1 MHSRRLS
8 CLLLGA
14 WLGCSLFM
22 GAVAIFSFHST
33 KTLMDDAPPQM
44 RLLTQRVGGDEAMT
58 HILRYE
64 VAEQNRQLFEIW
76 ELFQIVMGLFLFGF
90 LLFGTAEGKMAL
102 ALCLTMVV
110 VVAAMHWLVTP
121 HIVGLGR
128 ELDFQPLTA
137 SPLIRSQL
145 QARHAVYSALELVK
159 LLLGVILG
167 ALLVWPS
174 SRKRQERKPRE
185 IDDMKPYAVR

>member
-22 GAVAIFSFHST
+22 GAVAVLSFRSAR
-33 KTLMDDAPPQM
+33 TLLEEAPPQM
-44 RLLTQRVGGDEAMT
+44 HVLTQRVGGDEAMT
-58 HILRYE
+58 HLLRYE

-76 ELFQIVMGLFLFGF
+76 EIFQIVMGLFLFGF
-90 LLFGTAEGKMAL
+90 LLFGTAEGKMPL
-102 ALCLTMVV
+102 ALCLAMVV
-110 VVAAMHWLVTP
+110 IVAAMHWLVTP
-121 HIVGLGR
+121 HIIGLGR
-128 ELDFQPLTA
+128 ELDFLPVDS

-159 LLLGVILG
+159 LLFGTVLG
-167 ALLVWPS
+167 ALLIWPQT
-174 SRKRQERKPRE
+174 RKRQDRKLRE
-185 IDDMKPYAVR
+185 IDEMKPYAVH

>member
-22 GAVAIFSFHST
+22 GAVAILSFHSARN
-33 KTLMDDAPPQM
+33 LLEEAPPQM
-44 RLLTQRVGGDEAMT
+44 RLLTQRVGGEEAMT
-58 HILRYE
+58 HVLRYE

-76 ELFQIVMGLFLFGF
+76 ELFQIVMGLFLLGF
-90 LLFGTAEGKMAL
+90 LLFGTAEGKMPL
-102 ALCLTMVV
+102 ALCLAMVV
-110 VVAAMHWLVTP
+110 VVIAMHWLVTP

-128 ELDFQPLTA
+128 ELDFQSVDS

-159 LLLGVILG
+159 LLFGTVLG
-167 ALLVWPS
+167 ALLVWPPT
-174 SRKRQERKPRE
+174 RKRQDRKLRE
-185 IDDMKPYAVR
+185 VDEMKPYAVH

>member
-22 GAVAIFSFHST
+22 GAVAILSFRSAR
-33 KTLMDDAPPQM
+33 TLLEEAPPQM
-44 RLLTQRVGGDEAMT
+44 RVLAQRAGGDEAMT

-76 ELFQIVMGLFLFGF
+76 EMFQIVMGLFLFGF
-90 LLFGTAEGKMAL
+90 LLFGTAEGKMPL
-102 ALCLTMVV
+102 AICLAMVV

-128 ELDFQPLTA
+128 ELDFQSPDS

-159 LLLGVILG
+159 LLLGAVLG
-167 ALLVWPS
+167 ALLVWPQN
-174 SRKRQERKPRE
+174 RKQQERKFRGVDE
-185 IDDMKPYAVR
+185 INSYAVR